1 MIRKK
6 IILLLITFFFSNN
19 ILFAEIKILLSV
31 DDEVI
36 TNHDLIKES
45 NYFEILNPNV
55 KKLNNNQKLNLARN
69 SLIKEIIK
77 KKEIE
82 KFRIEKNTNRMVD
95 NYMNNFYKKLGF
107 NSSEDFVAMLKLKE
121 NYTLNEIKN
130 KIKIDF
136 MWNELIYS
144 KYINQVKVNKN
155 EIINK
160 VDTLKNEFEKEF
172 LLSEIIFTKK
182 KDKTLDEIS
191 KEIKLSIQEIG
202 FSNTANIY
210 SESDSAK
217 FGGKIGWIS
226 EISLSKQV
234 AKELKILEVG
244 EITNLIKIGNNFLI
258 LKIEDIKLN
267 KKITNREKEIQ
278 NLIIQETN
286 NQLEKFSK
294 IFFDKIKLNYSINE
308 I

>member
-1 MIRKK
+1 
-6 IILLLITFFFSNN
+6 
-19 ILFAEIKILLSV
+19 
-31 DDEVI
+31 
-36 TNHDLIKES
+36 
-45 NYFEILNPNV
+45 
-55 KKLNNNQKLNLARN
+55 
-69 SLIKEIIK
+69 
-77 KKEIE
+77 
-82 KFRIEKNTNRMVD
+82 MVED
-95 NYMNNFYKKLGF
+95 YMSNFYKRLGF
-107 NSSEDFVAMLKLKE
+107 NSSEEFVDKLKLNE

-136 MWNELIYS
+136 MWNDLIYS

-160 VDTLKNEFEKEF
+160 VDSLKDEFDKEF
-172 LLSEIIFTKK
+172 LLSEIIFKKK
-182 KDKTLDEIS
+182 KDKTLNEIS
-191 KEIKLSIQEIG
+191 NEIKLSIQEIG
-202 FSNTANIY
+202 FANTANIY
-210 SESDSAK
+210 SESESSK

-234 AKELKILEVG
+234 AKELKILEIG

-286 NQLEKFSK
+286 SQLEKFSK

-308 I
+308 N

>member
-6 IILLLITFFFSNN
+6 IIFLLITFFFSNN

-36 TNHDLIKES
+36 TNYDLIKES

-55 KKLNNNQKLNLARN
+55 KKLNDNQKSNLARN

-77 KKEIE
+77 KKEIK
-82 KFRIEKNTNRMVD
+82 KFKIEKDTNRMVD
-95 NYMNNFYKKLGF
+95 NYMNNFYKRLGF

-136 MWNELIYS
+136 MWNDLIYS

-160 VDTLKNEFEKEF
+160 VDTLKNEFEKEI
-172 LLSEIIFTKK
+172 LLSEIIFKKK
-182 KDKTLDEIS
+182 KDKTLNEIS

-234 AKELKILEVG
+234 AKELKNLEVG

-308 I
+308 S

>member
-1 MIRKK
+1 M
-6 IILLLITFFFSNN
+6 
-19 ILFAEIKILLSV
+19 
-31 DDEVI
+31 
-36 TNHDLIKES
+36 IKES

-55 KKLNNNQKLNLARN
+55 KKLNNDQKSNLAKN

-77 KKEIE
+77 KKEVK
-82 KFRIEKNTNRMVD
+82 KFKIVKNTDQMVED
-95 NYMNNFYKKLGF
+95 YMSNFYKRLGF
-107 NSSEDFVAMLKLKE
+107 NSSEEFVDKLKLNE

-136 MWNELIYS
+136 MWNDLIYS

-160 VDTLKNEFEKEF
+160 VDSLKDEFDKEF
-172 LLSEIIFTKK
+172 LLSEIIFKKK
-182 KDKTLDEIS
+182 KDKTLNEIS
-191 KEIKLSIQEIG
+191 NEIKLSIQEIG
-202 FSNTANIY
+202 FANTANIY
-210 SESDSAK
+210 SESESSK

-234 AKELKILEVG
+234 AKELKILEIG

-286 NQLEKFSK
+286 SQLEKFSK

-308 I
+308 N

>member
-1 MIRKK
+1 M
-6 IILLLITFFFSNN
+6 ITFFFSNN

>member
-1 MIRKK
+1 MKRKK
-6 IILLLITFFFSNN
+6 IILLLISLIFSSNV
-19 ILFAEIKILLSV
+19 LFAEIKILLSV
-31 DDEVI
+31 DDQVI
-36 TNHDLIKES
+36 TNYDLIKES

-55 KKLNNNQKLNLARN
+55 KELNNNQKLNLEKN

-82 KFRIEKNTNRMVD
+82 KFKIKKDTDFMVD
-95 NYMNNFYKKLGF
+95 NYMDNFYRRLGF
-107 NSSEDFVAMLKLKE
+107 NSSKDFVEILKLKK
-121 NYTLNEIKN
+121 NYTLDEIRN

-136 MWNELIYS
+136 MWNDLIYF
-144 KYINQVKVNKN
+144 KYNNQVKINKK
-155 EIINK
+155 EIITK
-160 VDTLKNEFEKEF
+160 VDSLKDKFEKEF
-172 LLSEIIFTKK
+172 LLSEIVFKKK
-182 KDKTLDEIS
+182 KDKTIDAIS

-202 FSNTANIY
+202 FANTANIY
-210 SESDSAK
+210 SESESSK

-234 AKELKILEVG
+234 ASKLKILEIG
-244 EITNLIKIGNNFLI
+244 GITNLIKIGNTFLI

-286 NQLEKFSK
+286 SQLEKFSK

-308 I
+308 N

>member
-1 MIRKK
+1 MKRKK
-6 IILLLITFFFSNN
+6 IILLLISLIFSSNV
-19 ILFAEIKILLSV
+19 LFAEIKILLSV
-31 DDEVI
+31 DDQVI
-36 TNHDLIKES
+36 TNYDLIKES

-55 KKLNNNQKLNLARN
+55 KKLNNNQKLNLAKN

-77 KKEIE
+77 KNEIE
-82 KFRIEKNTNRMVD
+82 KFKIVKDTNFMVD
-95 NYMNNFYKKLGF
+95 DYMDNFYKRLGF
-107 NSSEDFVAMLKLKE
+107 NSLKDFADILELKK
-121 NYTLNEIKN
+121 NYTLDEIRN

-136 MWNELIYS
+136 MWNDLIYS
-144 KYINQVKVNKN
+144 KYKNQVKIDKK
-155 EIINK
+155 EIITK
-160 VDTLKNEFEKEF
+160 VDSLKDKFEKEF
-172 LLSEIIFTKK
+172 LLSEIVFKKK
-182 KDKTLDEIS
+182 KDKTIDAIS

-202 FSNTANIY
+202 FANTANIY
-210 SESDSAK
+210 SESESSK

-234 AKELKILEVG
+234 ALELKILEIG
-244 EITNLIKIGNNFLI
+244 GITNLIKIGNTFLI

-286 NQLEKFSK
+286 SQLEKFSK

-308 I
+308 N

>member
-1 MIRKK
+1 MKRKK
-6 IILLLITFFFSNN
+6 IILLLISLIFSSNV
-19 ILFAEIKILLSV
+19 LFAEIKILLSV
-31 DDEVI
+31 DDQVI
-36 TNHDLIKES
+36 TNYDLIKES

-55 KKLNNNQKLNLARN
+55 KKLNNNQKLNLAKN

-77 KKEIE
+77 KNEIE
-82 KFRIEKNTNRMVD
+82 KFKIVKNTNFMVD
-95 NYMNNFYKKLGF
+95 DYMDNFYRRLGF
-107 NSSEDFVAMLKLKE
+107 NSLKDFADILELKK
-121 NYTLNEIKN
+121 NYTLDEIRN

-136 MWNELIYS
+136 MWNDLIYS
-144 KYINQVKVNKN
+144 KYKNQVKIDKK
-155 EIINK
+155 EIITK
-160 VDTLKNEFEKEF
+160 VDSLKDKFEKEF
-172 LLSEIIFTKK
+172 LLSEIVFKKK
-182 KDKTLDEIS
+182 KDKTIDAIS

-202 FSNTANIY
+202 FANTANIY
-210 SESDSAK
+210 SESESSK

-234 AKELKILEVG
+234 ASKLKILEIG
-244 EITNLIKIGNNFLI
+244 GITNLIKIGNTFLI

-286 NQLEKFSK
+286 SQLEKFSK

-308 I
+308 N

>member
-6 IILLLITFFFSNN
+6 IILILISLIFSSN

-31 DDEVI
+31 DDELI
-36 TNHDLIKES
+36 TNYDLIKES

-82 KFRIEKNTNRMVD
+82 KIKIVRDTNFMLD
-95 NYMNNFYKKLGF
+95 EYMSNFYRRLGF
-107 NSSEDFVAMLKLKE
+107 NSSKDFIGILKLKK
-121 NYTLNEIKN
+121 NYTLDEIKN

-136 MWNELIYS
+136 MWNDLIYS
-144 KYINQVKVNKN
+144 KYINQIKVNKQ
-155 EIINK
+155 EIIIK
-160 VDTLKNEFEKEF
+160 VDSLKDEFEKEL
-172 LLSEIIFTKK
+172 LLSEIVFTKK

-191 KEIKLSIQEIG
+191 KEIKLSTQEIG
-202 FSNTANIY
+202 FANTANIY
-210 SESDSAK
+210 SESDSSK

-226 EISLSKQV
+226 EISLSKQI
-234 AKELKILEVG
+234 AKELKLIEIG
-244 EITNLIKIGNNFLI
+244 GITNIIKIGNNFLI

-286 NQLEKFSK
+286 SQLEKFSK

-308 I
+308 N